1 MLEFRPR
8 LWASLGLVAALGVGV
23 TACGGEG
30 GQGAGEAGTPHASAN
45 ASGGASAGE
54 AAAGEGGGEGGA
66 AGESGAGES
75 GAGESGAGEAGA
87 SAAYAGIPEASRDAL
102 RVAQL
107 TGFFEIARKVADA
120 GDPAA
125 AAILVDQGL
134 LEVAQAFPQPF
145 ACCAGAELT
154 AAYQA
159 LSAAWTAG
167 KPTAE
172 IAPMVARA
180 EALGAEAVS
189 KAGGT
194 PQDVVRGLL
203 QIASGL
209 YALVVTPDGVDPIE
223 YQHAQGAALAAKAV
237 FNQARPNLD
246 AADPARTAD
255 AAARLDALLALFP
268 AATVPDSP
276 APVAQVAATVSRAEL
291 ALSGIR

>member
-8 LWASLGLVAALGVGV
+8 IWASLGLVAALGAGV
-23 TACGGEG
+23 AACGGEG
-30 GQGAGEAGTPHASAN
+30 GQGAGEAGTPAAT
-45 ASGGASAGE
+45 ATVPGAAAPSAGE
-54 AAAGEGGGEGGA
+54 AAAGEGG
-66 AGESGAGES
+66 
-75 GAGESGAGEAGA
+75 GESGAGEAGA

-107 TGFFEIARKVADA
+107 TGFYEIARKVADA

-167 KPTAE
+167 KPAAETA
-172 IAPMVARA
+172 PLVARA
-180 EALGAEAVS
+180 EALGAEAVA
-189 KAGGT
+189 KAGGS

-203 QIASGL
+203 QIAGGL
-209 YALVVTPDGVDPIE
+209 YALVIMPDGVDPIE
-223 YQHAQGAALAAKAV
+223 YQHAQGAALAARAV
-237 FNQARPNLD
+237 FETARPTLE
-246 AADPARTAD
+246 AADAGRTRD

-268 AATVPDSP
+268 AATVPETP
-276 APVAQVAATVSRAEL
+276 APVAQVAASVSRAEL

>member
-8 LWASLGLVAALGVGV
+8 LWASLGLVAALGAGV
-23 TACGGEG
+23 TACSGEG
-30 GQGAGEAGTPHASAN
+30 GAGAGEAAVPAA
-45 ASGGASAGE
+45 AAAVPGAAAPSAGE
-54 AAAGEGGGEGGA
+54 AAAGESGGEGG
-66 AGESGAGES
+66 
-75 GAGESGAGEAGA
+75 GESGAGEAGA
-87 SAAYAGIPEASRDAL
+87 SAAYAAIPEAARDAL

-107 TGFFEIARKVADA
+107 TGFFAIARKVADA

-167 KPTAE
+167 KPAAETA
-172 IAPMVARA
+172 PLVARA
-180 EALGAEAVS
+180 EALGAEAIG
-189 KAGGT
+189 KAGGA

-209 YALVVTPDGVDPIE
+209 YALVITPDGVDPIE
-223 YQHAQGAALAAKAV
+223 YQHAQGAALAAKTV
-237 FNQARPNLD
+237 FDAARPTLA
-246 AADPARTAD
+246 AADPGRTAD
-255 AAARLDALLALFP
+255 AATRLEALLALFP
-268 AATVPDSP
+268 SATVPETP
-276 APVAQVAATVSRAEL
+276 APVAEVAASVSRAEL

>member
-8 LWASLGLVAALGVGV
+8 LWASLGLVAALGAGV
-23 TACGGEG
+23 AACGGEG
-30 GQGAGEAGTPHASAN
+30 GQGAGEAAAPAATAAAASAP
-45 ASGGASAGE
+45 GAAAPSAGE
-54 AAAGEGGGEGGA
+54 AAAGEGG
-66 AGESGAGES
+66 
-75 GAGESGAGEAGA
+75 GESGAGEAGA
-87 SAAYAGIPEASRDAL
+87 SAAYAGIPEGSRDAL

-167 KPTAE
+167 KPAAETA
-172 IAPMVARA
+172 PLVARA
-180 EALGAEAVS
+180 EALGAEAIG
-189 KAGGT
+189 KAGGA

-209 YALVVTPDGVDPIE
+209 YALVITPDGVDPIE
-223 YQHAQGAALAAKAV
+223 YQHAQGAALAAKTV
-237 FNQARPNLD
+237 FETARPALEATD
-246 AADPARTAD
+246 AGRTGD

-268 AATVPDSP
+268 SAAVPETP
-276 APVAQVAATVSRAEL
+276 ASVAQVAASVSRAEL

>member
-8 LWASLGLVAALGVGV
+8 LWASLGLVAALGAGV
-23 TACGGEG
+23 AACGGEG
-30 GQGAGEAGTPHASAN
+30 GQGAGEAAAPAATASA
-45 ASGGASAGE
+45 SGVAAATAGE
-54 AAAGEGGGEGGA
+54 AAAGESGGEGGA
-66 AGESGAGES
+66 G
-75 GAGESGAGEAGA
+75 GESGAGEAGA
-87 SAAYAGIPEASRDAL
+87 SAAYAGIPEGSRDAL

-167 KPTAE
+167 KPVAETA
-172 IAPMVARA
+172 PLVARA
-180 EALGAEAVS
+180 EALGAEAIG
-189 KAGGT
+189 KAGGA

-209 YALVVTPDGVDPIE
+209 YALVITPDGVDPIE
-223 YQHAQGAALAAKAV
+223 YQHAQGAALAAKSV
-237 FNQARPNLD
+237 FDTARPALE
-246 AADPARTAD
+246 AADAGRTGD

-268 AATVPDSP
+268 SAAVPETP
-276 APVAQVAATVSRAEL
+276 APAAQVAASVSRAEL

>member
-8 LWASLGLVAALGVGV
+8 LWASLGLVAALGAGV
-23 TACGGEG
+23 AACGGEG
-30 GQGAGEAGTPHASAN
+30 GQGAGEAGTPAAT
-45 ASGGASAGE
+45 ATAPGAAAPSAGE
-54 AAAGEGGGEGGA
+54 AAAGEGG
-66 AGESGAGES
+66 
-75 GAGESGAGEAGA
+75 GESGAGEAGA

-107 TGFFEIARKVADA
+107 TGFYEIARKVADA

-167 KPTAE
+167 KPAAETASL
-172 IAPMVARA
+172 VARA
-180 EALGAEAVS
+180 EALGAEAVA
-189 KAGGT
+189 KAGGS

-203 QIASGL
+203 QIAGGL
-209 YALVVTPDGVDPIE
+209 YALVIMPDGVDPIE
-223 YQHAQGAALAAKAV
+223 YQHAQGAALAARAV
-237 FNQARPNLD
+237 FETARPTLE
-246 AADPARTAD
+246 AADASRTRD

-268 AATVPDSP
+268 AATVPETP
-276 APVAQVAATVSRAEL
+276 APVAQVAASVSRAEL

>member
-8 LWASLGLVAALGVGV
+8 LWASLGLVAALGAGV
-23 TACGGEG
+23 AACGGEG
-30 GQGAGEAGTPHASAN
+30 GQGAGEAGTPAAT
-45 ASGGASAGE
+45 ATAPGAAAPSAGE
-54 AAAGEGGGEGGA
+54 AAAGEGG
-66 AGESGAGES
+66 
-75 GAGESGAGEAGA
+75 GESGAGEAGA

-167 KPTAE
+167 KPAAETA
-172 IAPMVARA
+172 PLVARA
-180 EALGAEAVS
+180 EALGAEAVA

-203 QIASGL
+203 QIAGGL
-209 YALVVTPDGVDPIE
+209 YALVIMPDGVDPIE
-223 YQHAQGAALAAKAV
+223 YQHAQGAALAARAV
-237 FNQARPNLD
+237 FETARPTLE
-246 AADPARTAD
+246 AADAGRTRD

-268 AATVPDSP
+268 AATVPETP
-276 APVAQVAATVSRAEL
+276 APVAQVAASVSRAEL

>member
-8 LWASLGLVAALGVGV
+8 LWASLGLVAALGAGV
-23 TACGGEG
+23 AACGGEG
-30 GQGAGEAGTPHASAN
+30 GQGAGEAAAPAATAAAASAP
-45 ASGGASAGE
+45 GAAAPSAGE
-54 AAAGEGGGEGGA
+54 AAAGEGG
-66 AGESGAGES
+66 
-75 GAGESGAGEAGA
+75 GESGAGEAGA

-167 KPTAE
+167 NPAAETA
-172 IAPMVARA
+172 PLVARA
-180 EALGAEAVS
+180 EALGAEAIG
-189 KAGGT
+189 KAGGA

-209 YALVVTPDGVDPIE
+209 YALVITPDGVDPIE
-223 YQHAQGAALAAKAV
+223 YQHAQGAALAAKTV
-237 FNQARPNLD
+237 FETARPALE
-246 AADPARTAD
+246 AADAGRTGD
-255 AAARLDALLALFP
+255 AAARLDVLLALFP
-268 AATVPDSP
+268 SAAVPETP
-276 APVAQVAATVSRAEL
+276 APVAQVAASVSRAEL

>member
-8 LWASLGLVAALGVGV
+8 LWASLGLVAALGAGV
-23 TACGGEG
+23 AACGGEG
-30 GQGAGEAGTPHASAN
+30 GQGAGETGTPAAT
-45 ASGGASAGE
+45 ATVPGAAAPSAGE
-54 AAAGEGGGEGGA
+54 AAAGEGG
-66 AGESGAGES
+66 
-75 GAGESGAGEAGA
+75 GESGAGEAGA

-167 KPTAE
+167 KPAAETA
-172 IAPMVARA
+172 PLVARA
-180 EALGAEAVS
+180 EALGAEAVA

-203 QIASGL
+203 QIAGGL
-209 YALVVTPDGVDPIE
+209 YALVIMPDGVDPIE
-223 YQHAQGAALAAKAV
+223 YQHAQGAALAARAV
-237 FNQARPNLD
+237 FETARPTLE
-246 AADPARTAD
+246 AADAGRTRD

-268 AATVPDSP
+268 AATVPETP
-276 APVAQVAATVSRAEL
+276 APVAQVAASVSRAEL

>member
-1 MLEFRPR
+1 MLEFRPK
-8 LWASLGLVAALGVGV
+8 LWASLGLVAALGAGMA
-23 TACGGEG
+23 ACGGEG
-30 GQGAGEAGTPHASAN
+30 GQGAGEGAGEGAAPAATASA
-45 ASGGASAGE
+45 SGAAAPTAGE
-54 AAAGEGGGEGGA
+54 AAAGESGGEGGA
-66 AGESGAGES
+66 
-75 GAGESGAGEAGA
+75 AGESGAGEAGA
-87 SAAYAGIPEASRDAL
+87 SAAYAAIPEASRDAL
-102 RVAQL
+102 RIAQL

-167 KPTAE
+167 KPATETAPL
-172 IAPMVARA
+172 IARA
-180 EALGAEAVS
+180 EALGAEAVG
-189 KAGGT
+189 KAGGA

-209 YALVVTPDGVDPIE
+209 YALVITPDGVDPIE

-237 FNQARPNLD
+237 FDKARPALE
-246 AADPARTAD
+246 TAD
-255 AAARLDALLALFP
+255 ASRTRDAGSRLDALLALFP
-268 AATVPDSP
+268 SATVPEAP
-276 APVAQVAATVSRAEL
+276 APVAEVAASVSRAEL